1 MLSNPKPPAQKISN
15 FAMYVDQKL
24 SHLDKRSRQ
33 IVEKRIFDVLFE
45 AEMSLDLTEAGEQRN
60 TFGYNCQSLQQ
71 PFTFT
76 VHHTQPRDLFTPKY
90 HQRRGNRVAFNIN
103 PHGQASFNH
112 AKPEQG
118 GQTYM
123 EMINN
128 N

>member
-1 MLSNPKPPAQKISN
+1 MCRVFFLKTINKVFEIITLQCHHINTQTTVFETVHK
-15 FAMYVDQKL
+15 
-24 SHLDKRSRQ
+24 
-33 IVEKRIFDVLFE
+33 VL
-45 AEMSLDLTEAGEQRN
+45 AGEQRN

-71 PFTFT
+71 PFAFT
-76 VHHTQPRDLFTPKY
+76 AHQTQPRDLFTPKS
-90 HQRRGNRVAFNIN
+90 HQRTGDQVAFNIN

-112 AKPEQG
+112 AQPEQG